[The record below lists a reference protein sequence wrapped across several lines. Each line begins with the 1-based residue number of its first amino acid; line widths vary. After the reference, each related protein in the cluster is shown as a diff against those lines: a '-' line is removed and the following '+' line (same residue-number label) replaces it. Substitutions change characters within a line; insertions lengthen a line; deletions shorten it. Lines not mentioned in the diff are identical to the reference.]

1 MYIQPRRPTNQG
13 ELYLA
18 CATWGT
24 KQISLLPVAA
34 SPRPQS
40 LHDDYETIPG
50 YVSLVSHTHRHK
62 PTERMLP
69 AQENLTHRL
78 QQRLESGAGTK
89 EQPNTQPE
97 AQGGQLVKGKL
108 QDPLRALG
116 SKLFYFIK
124 KTSWRTKLVVPSS
137 SERGYFLNLHQCNN
151 ATMSII
157 LNQLSFLSC
166 VREEELI
173 FSRSQHGQSY
183 IRIHGRTEMT
193 SLRSPDRQVPKTA
206 AACIG
211 RCLSCSNNYMIH
223 LCNEKNLKQ
232 T

>member
-1 MYIQPRRPTNQG
+1 MKPFQVTFH
-13 ELYLA
+13 
-18 CATWGT
+18 W
-24 KQISLLPVAA
+24 
-34 SPRPQS
+34 
-40 LHDDYETIPG
+40 
-50 YVSLVSHTHRHK
+50 SHTHTGTNPPKECCQHK
-62 PTERMLP
+62 RTSPTDFSKGWSRG
-69 AQENLTHRL
+69 QN
-78 QQRLESGAGTK
+78 QRAAKHTARGTGRAAC
-89 EQPNTQPE
+89 QGE
-97 AQGGQLVKGKL
+97 ASRSSASPWLKTL
-108 QDPLRALG
+108 LL
-116 SKLFYFIK
+116 YK
-124 KTSWRTKLVVPSS
+124 KNIMKNKLVVPSS

-166 VREEELI
+166 VPEEELI

-211 RCLSCSNNYMIH
+211 RCLSCSNNYMIR